1 MTTIRR
7 INVSQVEGD
16 NANNNNTNE
25 LRPFGE
31 TAFYLDN
38 NKLTLMM
45 FDGTRTHLK
54 SKVLSQGVLYGS
66 NADSG
71 DGGGYDTIKLIPDA
85 DLGTD
90 QYIVVDPTG
99 GEPGHIHLRAGG
111 TQDAS
116 GADLY
121 LGGELTNVRVSDSSD
136 DVRIRTSIVGE
147 GEINYDWTFDN
158 NGKFTAP
165 GEVYGQYFS
174 LRGGNAEGT
183 IGTLGYGGDI
193 VWLSGNE
200 GVNINVDGE
209 GGPFWQFGA
218 NGTITFPDNTIQ
230 TTAYIAGTA
239 ISKFVLINVDGGV
252 FGSDD
257 GENWDGPF
265 DTEIDG
271 LNRVAVGPDKIVY
284 LGGGEGQSTNIYY
297 ASAWNVTPTM
307 VDAPGVNT
315 VWDQVRYFTNIE
327 RFVVVGSIDGTP
339 TYLHSADGVSWTAV
353 SVDNTWASTLDGGG
367 GYGAASF
374 TDVATN
380 GTGFLLITEN
390 TILGSFYTTALTSI
404 ESVGSSE
411 WLNDGMSFEEVV
423 YSTSG
428 VFTGWFA
435 FGDGNTGADDGWWFN
450 ESFNPAM
457 TSFSVFA
464 INDISLAFQEHIGYE
479 PDWSELTIGLYDG
492 TSTVVIATT
501 HGQILYWPAVPA
513 GPFVSIPKPYTV
525 TLDNF
530 AQSATSYID
539 IGGGIGYEAIGEK
552 FTITGSSVAGYNGTY
567 YIDGSYFVFTDAEL
581 TIPFDTSGLD
591 PFTGTATLTWSHG
604 MYIDALNYANGK
616 FYVSNDS
623 EEVFVSSDGGAT
635 WTEVASLSNSPG
647 EGGEEGVPGTAYMND
662 IDGYVGTTGITT
674 SRLINGSQT
683 LQLNSNGTLIFP
695 DSTTQTTA
703 FTGTGDITFS
713 GDSVFGTQGRVTF
726 GDAENTLAVVSDSI
740 PVKIQIN
747 DINDDPS
754 KVWLFGVDG
763 SMSLPLGGTISNGDI
778 DGLLLATDSGTSVI
792 ALYGENNEAPGVF
805 IGSIGGLLIQA
816 GGNPMWNFKSD
827 STLTFPDSTVQSTA
841 WTGFTANAANWSG
854 TAPATLDEAVDRL
867 AILLKTLNSGTGA

>member
-7 INVSQVEGD
+7 INVSQIDGD

-45 FDGTRTHLK
+45 FDGSRTHQK

-85 DLGTD
+85 ALGSD

-200 GVNINVDGE
+200 GVNINTVGE

-218 NGTITFPDNTIQ
+218 DGTITFPDNSIQ
-230 TTAYIAGTA
+230 TTAYPGGFA
-239 ISKFVLINVDGGV
+239 ISKFVLVNIDGGV

-265 DTEIDG
+265 DTEING
-271 LNRVAVGPDKIVY
+271 LNRVAVGPNKIVY
-284 LGGGEGQSTNIYY
+284 LGSGDGEGSSTNIYY

-307 VDAPGVNT
+307 VNAPGINT
-315 VWDQVRYFTNIE
+315 QWRQVRYFTNIE

-353 SVDNTWASTLDGGG
+353 SVDNTWASTLDGSN

-380 GTGFLLITEN
+380 GAGFLLTTDN
-390 TILGSFYTTALTSI
+390 TILGSFYTTSLTTLDLVDSN
-404 ESVGSSE
+404 V
-411 WLNDGMSFEEVV
+411 WLDDGMNFIEVL
-423 YSTSG
+423 YSSAG

-435 FGDGNTGADDGWWFN
+435 FGPGNSGESNSTWWFN
-450 ESFNPAM
+450 EETYPANG
-457 TSFSVFA
+457 SFSIFA
-464 INDISLAFQEHIGYE
+464 INDVGQAFQGQIGYD
-479 PDWSELTIGLYDG
+479 PGWSELTIGIYNG
-492 TSTVVIATT
+492 TSTVVIATSD
-501 HGQILYWPAVPA
+501 GQILYWPAVPA
-513 GPFVSIPKPYTV
+513 GPFVTVPKPYTV

-539 IGGGIGYEAIGEK
+539 VGDGPGYAEPGEQ

-567 YIDGSYFVFTDAEL
+567 YIDGSYFVYIDSAL

-604 MYIDALNYANGK
+604 QYIDALNYANGK
-616 FYVSNDS
+616 FYASNDD

-662 IDGYVGTTGITT
+662 IDGYVGTVGITT
-674 SRLINGSQT
+674 SQLVNGSQT
-683 LQLNSNGTLIFP
+683 LRLNSDGTLIFP
-695 DSTTQTTA
+695 NDVR
-703 FTGTGDITFS
+703 ITLGGQMDMNSINFSVPS
-713 GDSVFGTQGRVTF
+713 GDPNIRWEWAFDASYGMPFLRFPNGT
-726 GDAENTLAVVSDSI
+726 L
-740 PVKIQIN
+740 
-747 DINDDPS
+747 
-754 KVWLFGVDG
+754 
-763 SMSLPLGGTISNGDI
+763 
-778 DGLLLATDSGTSVI
+778 
-792 ALYGENNEAPGVF
+792 
-805 IGSIGGLLIQA
+805 
-816 GGNPMWNFKSD
+816 
-827 STLTFPDSTVQSTA
+827 QSTA
-841 WTGFTANAANWSG
+841 WSGGRVVEVPLASTGAEGDQERDMAFNGSYIYYCTADYTDGLSNIWKRIAWSG
-854 TAPATLDEAVDRL
+854 DTW
-867 AILLKTLNSGTGA
+867 